1 MSQYIC
7 RNNATK
13 RDDEDFGKHQETLL
27 FPIVKAFF
35 STTNKFKQHPDKW
48 YYSDFIDV
56 DDNGC
61 EVGYE
66 VKTRECYSTT
76 EKVLQEGPFINT
88 KKLWLNEVI
97 IFNFWDKVYYYR
109 VKAEQIKDFHRSK
122 FQRKTRACGYENTN
136 DDVTYIPFSNLRLLH
151 EYMPEREHN
160 QSAVKSNMDGAEQR
174 RGRCLIDVSTL

>member
-1 MSQYIC
+1 MSQYIR
-7 RNNATK
+7 RNNAT
-13 RDDEDFGKHQETLL
+13 RQDDEDFGKVQETLL

-35 STTNKFKQHPDKW
+35 RTSNKFKQHPDKW
-48 YYSDFIDV
+48 YYSDFVDV
-56 DDNGC
+56 DNNGC

-76 EKVLQEGPFINT
+76 TKLQNEGPFINT

-109 VKAEQIKDFHRSK
+109 IKPEQLKEFNRTK
-122 FQRKTRACGYENTN
+122 FQRETRSCGYENTN
-136 DDVTYIPFSNLRLLH
+136 DDVTYIPFSYLSLLH
-151 EYMPEREHN
+151 EYNPEREHN

-174 RGRCLIDVSTL
+174 RGRCLIDISTL